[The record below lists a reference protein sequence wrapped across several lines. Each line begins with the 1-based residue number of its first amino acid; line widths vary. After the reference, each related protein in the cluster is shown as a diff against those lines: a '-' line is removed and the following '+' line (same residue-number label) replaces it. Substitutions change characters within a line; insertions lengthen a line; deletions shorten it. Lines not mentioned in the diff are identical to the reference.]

1 MTTPLRSLLR
11 TADLSPDDC
20 TRLLDLS
27 GQVKEDPFG
36 FRDLL
41 RGQTVVLYFAK
52 PSTRTR
58 VSLETAVTRMGGLPI
73 AVGFTDLQLGKGETI
88 EDTAR
93 VISSYAAA
101 FTIRTFSDEDVR
113 RFTDA
118 ASIPVVNTLTD
129 THHPCQ
135 SMADLLTLRE
145 HFGTLRGLRVAYSGD
160 GNNNV
165 AHSLMEAAMLMGM
178 DLALASPPSYEPH
191 PEVVERARALAA
203 QTGGTLTLVHDPREA
218 AEGAQAVY
226 TDLWVSMGN
235 ADHERSARQYTLAP
249 YRVDAELMALADRDA
264 VFMHCLPA
272 NRSEE
277 VTPEVIDGPQS
288 IVFKQAANR
297 LPTGQAILYALITG
311 ALTGTT
317 TNH

>member
-145 HFGTLRGLRVAYSGD
+145 HFGTLRGLRMAYSGD

>member
-27 GQVKEDPFG
+27 AQVKEDPFG
-36 FRDLL
+36 FGALL

-113 RFTDA
+113 RFADA

-191 PEVVERARALAA
+191 PEVVGRARALAE

-249 YRVDAELMALADRDA
+249 YRVDAALMALADRDA

-272 NRSEE
+272 NRAEE
-277 VTPEVIDGPQS
+277 VTPEVIDGPRS

-311 ALTGTT
+311 ALDGVTSD
-317 TNH
+317 